1 MMSSLL
7 IKKIAQKIAVDY
19 CSISIVENPDGF
31 LTQDIVRNL
40 LYQECA
46 IKVIAGSN
54 LQLRIH
60 YELNQSKE
68 ATGQTILISN
78 SSCPLLADMKRNAY
92 CCRFIIS
99 ELFPMFADK
108 SLVRKQP
115 YEVLEVLYERAG
127 TRRVS
132 MPECTS
138 LILSI
143 VQELED
149 RKRMSAEFFKE
160 QLTNI
165 EIDWNNQSST
175 ISTVS
180 RILAKSIKADV
191 YDGLTTAIDDVN
203 AKFQKWIDEEYFA
216 TLRSNPLLKPKSVN
230 NILPFLVDNY
240 SKDDKV
246 ALLVIDGFTYWQYTI
261 LKDYLATK
269 DFKIKDDC
277 TLAWL
282 PSITMLSRQAIFRGS
297 DPLQDYKQNPE
308 NEKKLWFEFWKQHG
322 FGTYEIQY
330 LYDNQEFAINEGV
343 KRLAVVTVEM
353 DEKMHSSTDYKDLCS
368 LTENWCPRISKQIET
383 IVNAGYKLYLT
394 TDHGCVLSHGWRA
407 LSQVEKVFLY
417 KDGSRGAR
425 HLIYNNGDEQDRFY
439 NQNTDLPML
448 MHNNWISIRDNHCF
462 AKEFTTIITHGGSH
476 FLEVVIPFIKIEK

>member
-1 MMSSLL
+1 MMTSLL
-7 IKKIAQKIAVDY
+7 IKKIAHKIVVDY
-19 CSISIVENPDGF
+19 YDISIVANPDGF
-31 LTQDIVRNL
+31 LTQDVVRYL
-40 LYQECA
+40 LYQA
-46 IKVIAGSN
+46 YGIKIVTGNN
-54 LQLRIH
+54 LQIRTH
-60 YELNQSKE
+60 YELNHNKD
-68 ATGQTILISN
+68 ATEKTIYISN
-78 SSCPLLADMKRNAY
+78 SSSPLLADIKRNAY
-92 CCRFIIS
+92 CCNFTIS
-99 ELFPMFADK
+99 EVFPMFADK

-115 YEVLEVLYERAG
+115 YEVLEILYERAG
-127 TRRVS
+127 TRRVL
-132 MPECTS
+132 MPECNS

-149 RKRMSAEFFKE
+149 RKRRSAEFFQE
-160 QLTNI
+160 QLSNL
-165 EIDWNNQSST
+165 EINWNNQSST
-175 ISTVS
+175 ISSVS
-180 RILAKSIKADV
+180 RILAKSIKANV
-191 YDGLTTAIDDVN
+191 YDGLATAIDDIN

-240 SKDDKV
+240 SRDDKV

-297 DPLQDYKQNPE
+297 DPHQDYKQNPE

-330 LYDNQEFAINEGV
+330 LNDNQEFAINEGV

-383 IVNAGYKLYLT
+383 IVNAGYKLFLT
-394 TDHGCVLSHGWRA
+394 TDHGSVLSQGWRA

-425 HLIYNNGDEQDRFY
+425 HLIYNNRDEQDRFY
-439 NQNTDLPML
+439 NQNADLPML

-462 AKEFTTIITHGGSH
+462 AKEFTKIITHGGSH